1 MDVMFYYA
9 KKTTAQ
15 VLNLQPG
22 DNIVLTG
29 GAINGRGGNTDTI
42 KIETI

>member
-9 KKTTAQ
+9 KKATAE

-29 GAINGRGGNTDTI
+29 GAITGRSGNTDTI